1 MQNESQKDFNKTL
14 DEYGVSLDQFKSD
27 DWKLAVVNHAQGKK
41 NFVYLALFH
50 HVTNNLNNS
59 THWNENLPCFII
71 HSEHTKYC
79 FLLVKINWGV

>member
-1 MQNESQKDFNKTL
+1 MQNESQKDFNETL
-14 DEYGVSLDQFKSD
+14 DEYGVSFDQFKSD

-50 HVTNNLNNS
+50 HVTNNLNNT